1 MKVLFIEPLKKP
13 RLIDIPDDPDSMCG
27 LVKGL
32 IACIYP
38 WDDEVGLVHNDNAIA
53 QGLQPNRV
61 VGRNIIFG
69 PFFLA
74 GLGEEDFTDF
84 PENLVDKYSKL
95 FAFPELFL
103 PCPDGSLSVYRLITL
118 PNSEQVWKQIL

>member
-1 MKVLFIEPLKKP
+1 MKVLYIEPLKKP
-13 RLIDIPDDPDSMCG
+13 RLIDIPDDPDSMCS

-53 QGLQPNRV
+53 QGLEPNRV

-74 GLGEEDFTDF
+74 GLGEEDFTDI

-103 PCPDGSLSVYRLITL
+103 PCPDGSLSAYRLVTL
-118 PNSEQVWKQIL
+118 QESEQVWKQIL